1 MLRKVGSP
9 PGQNQFYYNLV
20 KSLLER
26 VAPVMIDAVAI
37 KELVGLVGELLTGF
51 GPVADTVE
59 NASEKGIKLL
69 LVCLVLCQN
78 NVSSQ
83 FRQMSELLG
92 LWYSYVFLDT

>member
-1 MLRKVGSP
+1 MGAP

-26 VAPVMIDAVAI
+26 VAPVMIDAIAI

-69 LVCLVLCQN
+69 LVRLVLWLVFV
-78 NVSSQ
+78 NVSK
-83 FRQMSELLG
+83 
-92 LWYSYVFLDT
+92 